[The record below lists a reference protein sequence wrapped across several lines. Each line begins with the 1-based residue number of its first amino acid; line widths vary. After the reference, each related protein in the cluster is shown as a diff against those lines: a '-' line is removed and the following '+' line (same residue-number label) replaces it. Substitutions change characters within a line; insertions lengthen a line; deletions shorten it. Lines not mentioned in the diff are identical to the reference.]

1 MKRRFNYIRVLYV
14 LREAF
19 VLRSIEVY
27 PRFNDLV
34 SAIFTFQL
42 HAYAWILSW
51 SFGDFVDVSDAIAE
65 T

>member
-1 MKRRFNYIRVLYV
+1 M
-14 LREAF
+14 
-19 VLRSIEVY
+19 LRSIEVY

-42 HAYAWILSW
+42 HAYAWVLSW